1 MGRFAPE
8 ALHKNEGAPLSSNN
22 LVIVFH
28 SGLAQGVANPP
39 SRTEIGSDS
48 FWGIR
53 GEEKSD
59 FLWIHSFA
67 RRGEEL
73 EVGGESTAFSVMS
86 ISYHV
91 RFTLLHWKSV
101 VQKVNRTVDGL

>member
-1 MGRFAPE
+1 M
-8 ALHKNEGAPLSSNN
+8 PLSSCLLVNNNACN

-39 SRTEIGSDS
+39 SEEIGSDS

-59 FLWIHSFA
+59 FLWIHSFV

-73 EVGGESTAFSVMS
+73 EGSRRHFCDVNL
-86 ISYHV
+86 ISCTIHTY
-91 RFTLLHWKSV
+91 TLKVSGTKS
-101 VQKVNRTVDGL
+101 

>member
-8 ALHKNEGAPLSSNN
+8 ALHKKECAPRSSNN

-39 SRTEIGSDS
+39 SEEIGSDS

-59 FLWIHSFA
+59 FLWIHSLV
-67 RRGEEL
+67 RHGEEL
-73 EVGGESTAFSVMS
+73 EGSRRHF
-86 ISYHV
+86 
-91 RFTLLHWKSV
+91 L
-101 VQKVNRTVDGL
+101 